1 MRQTYLEINLNNFE
15 HNINEIKKLH
25 PNKEIIPVIKANA
38 YGTHINKHIDTI
50 NKFNIVAVA
59 IVEEAVYLRNLGYKK
74 DILVLNQPYIEDL
87 PNIIKYDIS
96 IGLSYLDYI
105 KDIKDKIK
113 IHIEIESG
121 MNRTGFKKEELQ
133 ELLSNINDNIKIEGI
148 YTHFSS
154 AENDPEYTNKQIDYF
169 KECVSILKDY
179 QKEIKYIHSSASNG
193 LVNYNLDFTNAI
205 RPGIIMYGYY
215 SSNEIK
221 EKINIKPIAKLISKI
236 SYLKE
241 IDENESVSYNRTYKT
256 NKKTKIATIGIGY
269 ADGYPRSAS
278 NIGRVVINNKLC
290 NVIGR
295 VCMDSI
301 LVDVTDLNEVKIG
314 DKVYLFDNNL
324 VTLEELASYSN
335 TINYEILS
343 TIHERVPRI
352 YIQE

>member
-1 MRQTYLEINLNNFE
+1 
-15 HNINEIKKLH
+15 
-25 PNKEIIPVIKANA
+25 
-38 YGTHINKHIDTI
+38 
-50 NKFNIVAVA
+50 
-59 IVEEAVYLRNLGYKK
+59 
-74 DILVLNQPYIEDL
+74 
-87 PNIIKYDIS
+87 
-96 IGLSYLDYI
+96 
-105 KDIKDKIK
+105 
-113 IHIEIESG
+113 

-236 SYLKE
+236 CYLKE
-241 IDENESVSYNRTYKT
+241 IDKNESVSYNRTYQT
-256 NKKTKIATIGIGY
+256 NKKTKVATIGIGY

-278 NIGRVVINNKLC
+278 NTGKVVINNKIC